1 MTEEPGGLYA
11 MESPVTQLRDSAPT
25 SSEKPQVYIP
35 LMISPTGQ
43 TLVKSHIL
51 YLLENMNDVLLT
63 I

>member
-1 MTEEPGGLYA
+1 
-11 MESPVTQLRDSAPT
+11 MESPVTQLRDPEPT